1 MDLEIKAEELKLK
14 EQKKM
19 IMEEDRKRQTRV
31 MVAESIR
38 RADESG
44 QVVVECT
51 YIYIYIYIYVY
62 IYIYIYMYELMY
74 IYVLM
79 YVYIYCTYVY
89 LCTYM
94 YKCKYILPP
103 ILLNSDVL
111 D

>member
-51 YIYIYIYIYVY
+51 YIYIYIYIC